1 MTSKHTMLPH
11 RTFTR
16 SAEPTPSQT
25 VTSVIRDTPTLMLP
39 PTRWHSRLPLIL
51 AILAVISAITTY
63 IVISQTNETI
73 SHKSNIVQWLVIVN
87 SVLFVLVS
95 TSVGHRIWKM
105 WSALKQ
111 GSVGSR
117 IQSRVVTA
125 FSLAV
130 LLPTLT
136 VSVFAALFFHQG
148 ITSWFDERVG
158 VALDESIIVAE
169 AYIDEHQETLRAD
182 ILAMSNDLH
191 REMETQAL
199 NPALFQKIINTQA
212 LLRSLTE
219 AVVFQKGKVVAR
231 SRLSFSFTFEQLPE
245 NILARAQQGETVL
258 INEDDKIIAILCLDP
273 ISDTYLL
280 ISRLVDPKVLQHL
293 ENAQG
298 AATDYRNLRQRISNL
313 QFQFSIIFILVT
325 LVLLSAVIWYSM
337 SFVSRLV
344 VPLSRL
350 IKATEHIRAGDYAI
364 RIDTQAADGE
374 LAVLGERFNRM
385 AEQLESN
392 RRDLTHANRQI
403 DERRRFAQAV
413 LEGASAGVIAINPL
427 GIITLCNRSAS
438 RLLKTDESIAMTG
451 QNIEEII
458 PEISILLS
466 ESKEKPHKL
475 HQKDISCARA
485 DGTNFNLHVRITSEM
500 HGEHVEGYIVTFDDI
515 TLLVSAQ
522 RRAAWADVA
531 RRIAHEIKNPLTPI
545 QLSTER
551 LRKKFL
557 PEDPEAQANFR
568 RYIDTITRHT
578 SDIGSM
584 VDEFVSFARMPAP
597 NFAPHDLRGIIDTA
611 VFSAQTAYAPITF
624 QLTMPETPLIVRCD
638 ERQIGQIFTNI
649 LKNASEAFERN
660 PLETTDAT
668 TTTPLVSITMHAK
681 AELVEII
688 CEDNGT
694 GFPPDLMDK
703 IMEPYVTTR
712 DKGTGLGLAIVKKTL
727 EDHGGSI
734 TISNREEGGARICIT
749 LPITDTQKP

>member
-1 MTSKHTMLPH
+1 MTPQHPYQPH
-11 RTFTR
+11 IH
-16 SAEPTPSQT
+16 TPSQT
-25 VTSVIRDTPTLMLP
+25 VTSVIHDTPVLTLP
-39 PTRWHSRLPLIL
+39 PTRWHSRMPFIL
-51 AILAVISAITTY
+51 AMLAVISAITTY
-63 IVISQTNETI
+63 IIIAKTDEAVNQQNDII
-73 SHKSNIVQWLVIVN
+73 QWLVAIN
-87 SVLFVLVS
+87 SLLFLLVS
-95 TSVGHRIWKM
+95 TSVAQRIWKM

-117 IQSRVVTA
+117 IQYRVVTA

-136 VSVFAALFFHQG
+136 VSIFAALFFHQG

-158 VALDESIIVAE
+158 IALDESIIVAE
-169 AYIDEHQETLRAD
+169 AYIEEHQETLRAD

-191 REMETQAL
+191 REIEVLAL
-199 NPALFQKIINTQA
+199 NPNLFQKIINTQT

-231 SRLSFSFTFEQLPE
+231 SRLSFSFTFEQIPE
-245 NILARAQQGETVL
+245 NILARAQQGEIVML
-258 INEDDKIIAILCLDP
+258 KEDDKIVAILCLDP
-273 ISDTYLL
+273 VRDIYLL
-280 ISRLVDPKVLQHL
+280 ISRLVDSKVVDHL
-293 ENAQG
+293 DNAQS
-298 AATDYRNLRQRISNL
+298 AATDYRNLRQRISDL

-374 LAVLGERFNRM
+374 LAILSERFNRM

-413 LEGASAGVIAINPL
+413 LEGASAGVIAVNPE
-427 GIITLCNRSAS
+427 GIITLNNRSAA
-438 RLLKTDESIAMTG
+438 RLLKTEESNSIMGKDIST
-451 QNIEEII
+451 II
-458 PEISILLS
+458 PEIRTLID
-466 ESKEKPHKL
+466 EAKEKPLKL
-475 HQKDISCARA
+475 HQRDITCARS
-485 DGTNFNLHVRITSEM
+485 DGSNINLHVRITSEM

-557 PEDPEAQANFR
+557 PDDPEAQASFR

-584 VDEFVSFARMPAP
+584 VDEFVAFARMPAP
-597 NFAPHDLRGIIDTA
+597 NFAPHDLRTIVDAAI
-611 VFSAQTAYAPITF
+611 FSAQTAYGHIQFKLIT
-624 QLTMPETPLIVRCD
+624 PNTPLLVKCD
-638 ERQIGQIFTNI
+638 ERQMGQIFTNI
-649 LKNASEAFERN
+649 LKNASEAFEKTQQ
-660 PLETTDAT
+660 LHAT
-668 TTTPLVSITMHAK
+668 PQPIQPSVSITIRAIDEHI
-681 AELVEII
+681 EII
-688 CEDNGT
+688 CEDNGA
-694 GFPPDLMDK
+694 GFPIDLIDK

-727 EDHGGSI
+727 EDHGGTI
-734 TISNREEGGARICIT
+734 TLSNREEGGARILIT
-749 LPITDTQKP
+749 LPMMES